1 MGTANAAR
9 MRPSEATRVAVR
21 CLAVELRPDGSLPSE
36 FRLFVAGWNESEN
49 GRFLFDG
56 EAAKQVLAAYSEWGV
71 DLAIDLEHQ
80 MLEPGIAPDP
90 TAKDARGWCA
100 LELRADGSL
109 WAVNVKWTADGA
121 ARLSERRQRYISPA
135 FKVDPET
142 SRVTAMINVAI
153 TAIPATHDT
162 PALVAASKTIKRP
175 SKRAALAALGASMSP
190 DTIKQALEALIAGDT
205 DKCAE
210 LLKQIVTEAAAG
222 SEPAA
227 EEPAP
232 AEGAAEEMVENAAE
246 VPAEK
251 KEEVAAAS
259 ARLMRITGKNTFLGV
274 VDEVETWRKS
284 HLALEAETAKLARE
298 REALELGKRKENAIA
313 FTTLGVETPATSG
326 LATGKL
332 CKRLLDE
339 PLDEQNAR
347 LAMLTAARAKPAG
360 GVATAPSESAADA
373 GSKEFSTPHGPI
385 VLSARELEG
394 CVQAGAKPEVYAA
407 NKALQA
413 KARKGAQE

>member
-1 MGTANAAR
+1 
-9 MRPSEATRVAVR
+9 MRPNGATRVAVR

-36 FRLFVAGWNESEN
+36 FRLFVAGWNETEN

-56 EAAKQVLAAYSEWGV
+56 EAAKQVLAAYTDWGV

-90 TAKDARGWCA
+90 TAKDARGWCS
-100 LELRADGSL
+100 LELRPDGSL

-121 ARLSERRQRYISPA
+121 ARLSERRQRYVSPA
-135 FKVDPET
+135 FSVDPDT
-142 SRVTAMINVAI
+142 SRVTAIINVAI

-162 PALVAASKTIKRP
+162 PALVAASRTFKLP
-175 SKRAALAALGASMSP
+175 QKRAALAVDGASMSP

-205 DKCAE
+205 EKCAE

-222 SEPAA
+222 ADPDAKTEDAPPPAGDG
-227 EEPAP
+227 
-232 AEGAAEEMVENAAE
+232 GADEMVENAADAE
-246 VPAEK
+246 APPEK

-259 ARLMRITGKNTFLGV
+259 ARLARITGKNTFVGI

-284 HLALEAETAKLARE
+284 HLTLEAETAKLAKE
-298 REALELGKRKENAIA
+298 REALELGRRKENAVA
-313 FTTLGVETPATSG
+313 FTKLGVETPATSG
-326 LATGKL
+326 LAKGQL

-347 LAMLTAARAKPAG
+347 LAAL
-360 GVATAPSESAADA
+360 SAAKGGHVTDVKPPPT
-373 GSKEFSTPHGPI
+373 GTVDPNGLTPE
-385 VLSARELEG
+385 ELAI
-394 CVQAGAKPEVYAA
+394 CKRMNCDPAVFVK
-407 NKALQA
+407 L
-413 KARKGAQE
+413 RAQRDSVKKK